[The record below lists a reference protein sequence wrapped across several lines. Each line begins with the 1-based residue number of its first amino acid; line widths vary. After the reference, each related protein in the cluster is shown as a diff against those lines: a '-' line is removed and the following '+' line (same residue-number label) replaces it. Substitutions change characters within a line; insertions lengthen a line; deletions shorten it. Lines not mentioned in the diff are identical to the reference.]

1 MACIASGQYGGQSI
15 NVAHLAPFVDV
26 SRQKIRKQV
35 EEELSE
41 INYTRTN
48 STIDKLVEK
57 RVRDDIKKGVQTM
70 QYQIN
75 TLNTS
80 NGQSPFVSL
89 FMYLNDR
96 SIESERER
104 DDLALV
110 IDEILAQRYQG
121 TKDESGTYVS
131 PAFPKLI
138 YVLDENNIEPGSK
151 YYYLTELAAKCTAKR
166 LVPDYISAKV
176 MKELK
181 GDVYSPMGCRSFL
194 TPDRWSKKLGNIG
207 NWNNFDKY
215 VGNANFSRLTY
226 SNN

>member
-1 MACIASGQYGGQSI
+1 MLQNGTVINKTLIEKPHSFSTACTIATQIMACIASGQYGGQSI

-181 GDVYSPMGCRSFL
+181 GDVYSPMGKR
-194 TPDRWSKKLGNIG
+194 KLQLI
-207 NWNNFDKY
+207 
-215 VGNANFSRLTY
+215 
-226 SNN
+226 

>member
-1 MACIASGQYGGQSI
+1 MLQNGTVINKTLIEKPHSFSTACTIATQIMACIASGQYGGQSI
-15 NVAHLAPFVDV
+15 NVAHLAPFVHE
-26 SRQKIRKQV
+26 SRKKIINELKKELEISHVDLANDYFNNIV
-35 EEELSE
+35 ELRLKDE
-41 INYTRTN
+41 I
-48 STIDKLVEK
+48 K
-57 RVRDDIKKGVQTM
+57 RGVQTM

-104 DDLALV
+104 DDLALI

-138 YVLDENNIEPGSK
+138 YVLDENNIEPGSR

-181 GDVYSPMGCRSFL
+181 GDVYSPMGKR
-194 TPDRWSKKLGNIG
+194 KLQLI
-207 NWNNFDKY
+207 
-215 VGNANFSRLTY
+215 
-226 SNN
+226 

>member
-1 MACIASGQYGGQSI
+1 MLQNGTVINKTLIEKPHSFSTACTIATQIMACIASGQYGGQSI
-15 NVAHLAPFVDV
+15 NVAHLAPFVHE
-26 SRQKIRKQV
+26 SRKKIINELKKELEISHVDLTNEYFNQIV
-35 EEELSE
+35 ELRLKDE
-41 INYTRTN
+41 I
-48 STIDKLVEK
+48 K
-57 RVRDDIKKGVQTM
+57 RGVQTM

-104 DDLALV
+104 NDLALV
-110 IDEILAQRYQG
+110 ICEILAQRYQG

-181 GDVYSPMGCRSFL
+181 GDVYSPMGKR
-194 TPDRWSKKLGNIG
+194 KLQLI
-207 NWNNFDKY
+207 
-215 VGNANFSRLTY
+215 
-226 SNN
+226 

>member
-1 MACIASGQYGGQSI
+1 MLQNGTVINKTLIEKPHSFSTACTIATQIMACIASGQYGGQSI
-15 NVAHLAPFVDV
+15 NVAHLAPFVHE
-26 SRQKIRKQV
+26 SRKKIIKELKKELEISHIDLAHESFDEIV
-35 EEELSE
+35 ELRLKDE
-41 INYTRTN
+41 I
-48 STIDKLVEK
+48 K
-57 RVRDDIKKGVQTM
+57 RGVQTM

-138 YVLDENNIEPGSK
+138 YVLDENNIEPGSR

-181 GDVYSPMGCRSFL
+181 GDVYSPMGKR
-194 TPDRWSKKLGNIG
+194 KLQLI
-207 NWNNFDKY
+207 
-215 VGNANFSRLTY
+215 
-226 SNN
+226 

>member
-1 MACIASGQYGGQSI
+1 MLQNGTVINKTLIEKPHSFSTACTIATQIMACIASGQYGGQSI
-15 NVAHLAPFVDV
+15 NVAHLAPFVHE
-26 SRQKIRKQV
+26 SRKKIINELKKELEISHVDLAHEYFDNIV
-35 EEELSE
+35 ELRLKDE
-41 INYTRTN
+41 I
-48 STIDKLVEK
+48 K
-57 RVRDDIKKGVQTM
+57 RGVQTM

-96 SIESERER
+96 SIESERVR

-110 IDEILAQRYQG
+110 VEEILAQRYQG

-138 YVLDENNIEPGSK
+138 YVLDENNTEPGSK

-181 GDVYSPMGCRSFL
+181 GDVYSPMGKR
-194 TPDRWSKKLGNIG
+194 KLQLI
-207 NWNNFDKY
+207 
-215 VGNANFSRLTY
+215 
-226 SNN
+226 